1 MDIDRLTT
9 TYTGHR
15 VEFDALLAAHR
26 RGGLPAALAGALEQ
40 AGEAL
45 DSAEAELARLATSIT
60 DRTGAVQRA
69 ITAEPG
75 QPVPTLNPLGELQA
89 TGPRFDAVVAVRHE
103 HISHLRTLVRLWQH
117 LPVTETE

>member
-26 RGGLPAALAGALEQ
+26 RGGLPAALATALQ
-40 AGEAL
+40 HAGEAL
-45 DSAEAELARLATSIT
+45 DSAEADLARLATSIT
-60 DRTGAVQRA
+60 DRTGAVLRA

-75 QPVPTLNPLGELQA
+75 QLVATLNPLGELQA
-89 TGPRFDAVVAVRHE
+89 HGPRFDALIAVRDE
-103 HISHLRTLVRLWQH
+103 RISHLRTLVRLWQH
-117 LPVTETE
+117 LPAADVE